1 MHATFKSKVTLNI
14 ILFYSYKTEIIQTEE
29 EYIKIIKNCTKDDKF
44 FIKECAV
51 NDFAKHFKIMFNKP
65 KDLQLSKAIVI
76 KYDET

>member
-1 MHATFKSKVTLNI
+1 MHPN
-14 ILFYSYKTEIIQTEE
+14 SYCQCRRNFAQSTSEEDIIQTEE
-29 EYIKIIKNCTKDDKF
+29 EYIKIIKNCKKDDKF

-51 NDFAKHFKIMFNKP
+51 KDFAKHFKIMFNKL